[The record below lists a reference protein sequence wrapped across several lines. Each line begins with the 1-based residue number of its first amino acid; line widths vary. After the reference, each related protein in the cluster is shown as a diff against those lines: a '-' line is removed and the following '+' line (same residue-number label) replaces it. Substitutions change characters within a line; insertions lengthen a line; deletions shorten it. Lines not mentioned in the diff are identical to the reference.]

1 MQPRRLTVREALR
14 IQTVPDKYILPS
26 DMPLSHKFKTI
37 GNGVPVKLATA
48 VASSIEKVLK
58 GDFNGNF

>member
-1 MQPRRLTVREALR
+1 M
-14 IQTVPDKYILPS
+14 

-48 VASSIEKVLK
+48 VASSILCALRVAQISRSG
-58 GDFNGNF
+58 GDPGIDGNLECGMQSPQ